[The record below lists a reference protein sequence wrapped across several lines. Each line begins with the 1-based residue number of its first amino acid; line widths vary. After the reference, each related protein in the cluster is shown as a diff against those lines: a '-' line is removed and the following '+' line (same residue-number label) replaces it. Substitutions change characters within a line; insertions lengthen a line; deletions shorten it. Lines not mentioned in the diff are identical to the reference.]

1 MEGDLVT
8 IKRKLENIKPTHPNL
23 YKLWEKYI
31 NIKIKRHG
39 DFITECNVFLENVN
53 LRPDMGL
60 PSIATLMALK
70 DVYNTKT
77 N

>member
-1 MEGDLVT
+1 MEYDLVT
-8 IKRKLENIKPTHPNL
+8 IKRKLENIRPTHPNL

-39 DFITECNVFLENVN
+39 DFITECNIFLENVN
-53 LRPDMGL
+53 TLPDL
-60 PSIATLMALK
+60 ELYNIATLMTLNNM
-70 DVYNTKT
+70 YNTKT